1 MKNAKSPATPN
12 RAAIYI
18 RVSTDAQREEGYS
31 IDAQKDALSAY
42 CKAKNIKE
50 FDFYIDGGFTGSN
63 IDRPEMQRLIGDV
76 KNGLIDCVLVYKL
89 DRLSRSQKDTL
100 YLIEDVFNPYGV
112 AFMSL
117 NENMDTSTPHGRAML
132 GIMSAFAQLER
143 ENIRER
149 TRMGMKERVK
159 SGLWM
164 GGGRIPY
171 GYDYDRNQGILIPNT
186 EAENVRKM
194 YDLYLEGNSF
204 SKIAQ
209 IMGMKYDRQVMQIL
223 SRKSNVGFIVYN
235 DEEYKGQHEPLI
247 SLDTYQKTMDMMRD
261 RSVVRETSGNYL
273 FTGLIWCGKCNAKMR
288 YQKWGKTDCKIVC
301 YSLDKNK
308 PYLVKDPNCDNAKQW
323 AADVEDAITKDLFSF
338 SVKLTATKEN
348 KKSDL
353 SVTEILNRQYDD
365 ISKKI
370 KRLYNLYSEDSDDI
384 LLETINDHKKQLL
397 DIQHQIEVE
406 QERNAIS
413 NKIEKVKK
421 SLETLKETWEYMTA
435 QEKKNLV
442 RSCIEK
448 IVITDNNVEV
458 FYKFG
463 DLSENTGVIV

>member
-1 MKNAKSPATPN
+1 VKTKKTTKEMKK
-12 RAAIYI
+12 AAIYI

-31 IDAQKDALSAY
+31 IDAQKDALTAY
-42 CKAKNIKE
+42 CKAKSIAD
-50 FDFYIDGGFTGSN
+50 FDYYIDGGFTGSN
-63 IDRPEMQRLIGDV
+63 IERPEMQRLIGDV
-76 KNGLIDCVLVYKL
+76 KNGLINCVLVYKL

-159 SGLWM
+159 SGKWM

-171 GYDYDRNQGILIPNT
+171 GYDYDREQGILVPNA
-186 EAENVRKM
+186 EADNVRKM
-194 YDLYLEGNSF
+194 YDLYLDGYSF

-209 IMGMKYDRQVMQIL
+209 IMGMKYDRQVMMIL
-223 SRKSNVGFIVYN
+223 SRKSNAGYIVYN
-235 DEEYKGQHEPLI
+235 DEEYKGQHEALI
-247 SLDTYQKTMDMMRD
+247 TLDTYQKTMDLMRE
-261 RSVVRETSGNYL
+261 RSVIRETESNYL
-273 FTGLIWCGKCNAKMR
+273 FTGLLYCGKCTAKLR
-288 YQKWGKTDCKIVC
+288 YQKWSRNGDCKLVC
-301 YSLDKNK
+301 YSQDKNK
-308 PYLVKDPNCDNAKQW
+308 PHLIKDPNCKNTRQW
-323 AADVEDAITKDLFSF
+323 ATDVEDAVIKDLFSF
-338 SVKLTATKEN
+338 SVRLTEVEERKS
-348 KKSDL
+348 SDL
-353 SVTEILNRQYDD
+353 SVTEILNRQYDE

-397 DIQHQIEVE
+397 DIQRQLEVE
-406 QERNAIS
+406 QERNAVS
-413 NKIEKVKK
+413 DKIERVKK
-421 SLETLKETWEYMTA
+421 SLTTLKETWEYMTA
-435 QEKKNLV
+435 QERKNLI
-442 RSCIEK
+442 RSCVEK
-448 IVITDNNVEV
+448 IVITNDNVEV

-463 DLSENTGVIV
+463 NLG